1 MNHTETVYKKQSLT
15 GRNFVLMVIGQII
28 SLFGNAIIRFAL
40 PLYILQ
46 QTGSAA
52 LFGIVSALSFLPMI
66 VMSLIGGIL
75 ADRVN
80 KQRIMVV
87 LDFLTAGLVLG
98 FILLNGSVVDTV
110 LLVIVV
116 LMVLYGIQGAYT
128 PAVQASIPLM
138 MQEDKIMQA
147 NAVINLVSSFS
158 GLLGP
163 VIGGLLFGLY
173 GLAPIVIIGCI
184 SFAVSAVMEL
194 FIRIPHIRQSKQS
207 GVVAIVRG
215 DLKESFGF
223 IFREKPIL
231 LRVILMVFL
240 FNLTFSCLMVV
251 GLPVIITQKLGIS
264 SELYGITQGIM
275 AAGGLVG
282 GALAGVFAKRIDM
295 RRMYQLLMLCT
306 LCLLP
311 IGLCLLLGA
320 PSFLTYIVITAMSF
334 VCMALATLFTVQ
346 ILSFVQIV
354 TPASIVGKVVSTL
367 MAVSMCAQ
375 PIGQAVYG
383 LLFERIPGGEWAI
396 VLISAAISLFIAMFS
411 KVTFQGFSSPATDK
425 DTVSKAA
432 YK

>member
-1 MNHTETVYKKQSLT
+1 MNHIERPYEKQSLT
-15 GRNFVLMVIGQII
+15 DRNFVLMVIGQII

-46 QTGSAA
+46 HTGSAA
-52 LFGIVSALSFLPMI
+52 MFGMVSALSFLPMI

-87 LDFLTAGLVLG
+87 LDFLTAALVLG
-98 FILLNGSVVDTV
+98 FILMNGSVDTIV
-110 LLVIVV
+110 LVIIV

-138 MQEDKIMQA
+138 MQEDKITQA
-147 NAVINLVSSFS
+147 NAVINLVGSFA

-173 GLAPIVIIGCI
+173 GLMPIVVIGCV
-184 SFAVSAVMEL
+184 SFAASAIMEL
-194 FIRIPHIRQSKQS
+194 FIRIPHVRQRKKS
-207 GVVAIVRG
+207 GVISIVRG

-223 IFREKPIL
+223 IIKDKPIL
-231 LRVILMVFL
+231 LRVMLMVFL

-251 GLPVIITQKLGIS
+251 GLPVIITQTLGIS
-264 SELYGITQGIM
+264 SELYGITQGLM

-282 GALAGVFAKRIDM
+282 GILAGILAKRMDM
-295 RRMYQLLMLCT
+295 RRMYQLLMLCAV
-306 LCLLP
+306 CLLP
-311 IGLCLLLGA
+311 MSLCLLLGA
-320 PSFLTYIVITAMSF
+320 PAFLTYVVITATSF
-334 VCMALATLFTVQ
+334 VCMALATMFTVQ
-346 ILSFVQIV
+346 ILSFAQ
-354 TPASIVGKVVSTL
+354 TASPASIVGKVVSTL

-383 LLFERIPGGEWAI
+383 LLFERVPGGEWAI
-396 VLISAAISLFIAMFS
+396 ILISAAVSLFIALFS
-411 KVTFQGFSSPATDK
+411 KATFQGFRNEAPTGDLLP
-425 DTVSKAA
+425 DV
-432 YK
+432 

>member
-1 MNHTETVYKKQSLT
+1 MNVMESNYVKQSLT
-15 GRNFVLMVIGQII
+15 SRNFVLMVIGQII

-52 LFGIVSALSFLPMI
+52 LFGAVSALSFLPMI

-87 LDFLTAGLVLG
+87 LDFLTAALVLG
-98 FILLNGSVVDTV
+98 FILLNGRVDAV

-147 NAVINLVSSFS
+147 NAVINLVSSFA

-163 VIGGLLFGLY
+163 VIGGLLFGIY

-184 SFAVSAVMEL
+184 SFALSAVMEL
-194 FIRIPHIRQSKQS
+194 FIRIPHVRQIKQS
-207 GVVAIVRG
+207 GVIAIVKG

-223 IFREKPIL
+223 IIKEKPIL
-231 LRVILMVFL
+231 LRVVLMVFL
-240 FNLTFSCLMVV
+240 FNLSFSCLMLV
-251 GLPVIITQKLGIS
+251 GLPVIITQTLEIS
-264 SELYGITQGIM
+264 TELYGVTQGLM

-282 GALAGVFAKRIDM
+282 GAMAGVLAKKMDM
-295 RRMYQLLMLCT
+295 RGMYRLLVLCAA
-306 LCLLP
+306 CLVP
-311 IGLCLLLGA
+311 VGLCLLMGA
-320 PSFLTYIVITAMSF
+320 PAFLTYVVITAASF
-334 VCMALATLFTVQ
+334 LGMMLATMFTVQ
-346 ILSFVQIV
+346 ILSYVQIV
-354 TPASIVGKVVSTL
+354 SPANIVGKVISTV

-375 PIGQAVYG
+375 PIGQSVYG
-383 LLFERIPGGEWAI
+383 LLFENAVGGEWAI
-396 VLISAAISLFIAMFS
+396 VLVSSVISLFIALFS
-411 KVTFQGFSSPATDK
+411 RATFRGFSGSAIGEK
-425 DTVSKAA
+425 SNAVA
-432 YK
+432 